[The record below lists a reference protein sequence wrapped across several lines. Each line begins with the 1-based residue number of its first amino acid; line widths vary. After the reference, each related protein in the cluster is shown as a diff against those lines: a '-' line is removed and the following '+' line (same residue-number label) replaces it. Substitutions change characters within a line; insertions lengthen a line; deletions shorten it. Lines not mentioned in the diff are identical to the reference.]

1 MPAKLLEDIRSWL
14 STPGR
19 SDGPGASTPSV
30 NSPASPCAF
39 VIDDEE
45 GICTFISL
53 ALTNLGVEPVAFHAA
68 QPALAALDKRAP
80 AIIFLDIALKQ
91 SDAIEVL
98 RGLGERRYAGIVQV
112 MSGSNPSLLEDVR
125 QIGARY
131 GLTMRPPLTKPFRTE
146 AVRQAVASARLPPSM
161 ATVTLEEALAKDWL
175 ELWYQ
180 PKVNLHS
187 RTFAGAEGLIRCR
200 HPVQG
205 VLAPGSF
212 LPGASEQA
220 MLALTEFVVLRALR
234 DWDEI
239 AQASIHIH
247 TAVNTTIA
255 ALATPHV
262 VSLVREHR
270 PASEKWPGLILE
282 VTEGEVVKDVAVAHE
297 IATQLNIYGIT
308 LAIDDFG
315 EGFSSFARL
324 RELRFAELKLD
335 RSFVK
340 DCASDTKN
348 AGICQAIINLA
359 HHFGAVA
366 VAEGLESAA
375 DLQAVHRMGCDMG
388 QGYFLA
394 RPMPKA
400 DFVTML
406 RERMPHRQAS

>member
-1 MPAKLLEDIRSWL
+1 MTPKLLEDVRSWL
-14 STPGR
+14 STTGR
-19 SDGPGASTPSV
+19 SDDADPSATSG
-30 NSPASPCAF
+30 NDPASPCAF

-53 ALTNLGVEPVAFHAA
+53 ALTGLGVEPVAFQAA
-68 QPALAALDKRAP
+68 QPALAALDGRSP
-80 AIIFLDIALKQ
+80 AIIFLDIALEQ
-91 SDAIEVL
+91 SDAIEVI
-98 RGLGERRYAGIVQV
+98 RGLGERHYAGIVQV
-112 MSGSNPSLLEDVR
+112 MSGSNPALLEDVR

-131 GLTMRPPLTKPFRTE
+131 GLTMRPPLAKPFRTE
-146 AVRQAVASARLPPSM
+146 AIRQAVAAARLPAST
-161 ATVTLEEALAKDWL
+161 ATVTLEDALAKDWL

-180 PKVNLHS
+180 PKINLQS
-187 RTFAGAEGLIRCR
+187 RTFAGAEALIRCR

-205 VLAPGSF
+205 ILAPGSF
-212 LPGASEQA
+212 LPGASEES
-220 MLALTEFVVLRALR
+220 MLALTQFVVLTALR
-234 DWDEI
+234 DWDDL
-239 AQASIHIH
+239 AKANLYLH

-262 VSLVREHR
+262 VTLVREHR
-270 PASEKWPGLILE
+270 PASDKWPGLILE
-282 VTEGEVVKDVAVAHE
+282 VTEGEVVKDVAMAHE

-340 DCASDTKN
+340 DCASDAKN

-359 HHFGAVA
+359 HHFGALA

-400 DFVTML
+400 DLITKL
-406 RERMPHRQAS
+406 RERMPQRQAS